1 MRMRRHHYQQE
12 EDTGIDLTPMLDV
25 VFIMLIF
32 FIVTSSFIKESG
44 VEVQRPQA
52 DTASTQDKGNIL
64 IAVTADGQVWIDKQA
79 VDVQRPRP
87 CRADAGGSA
96 RGRGGCPGRPGC
108 PHRPCGAGDGPGA
121 PGRRAGRGA
130 GCQHGVALMQPRLVR
145 FSLAFVAACVVALL
159 LFALMLSMVNP
170 PRSKIQEDPLAI
182 ANFVRMD
189 GRNEDSATRTRQQAP
204 QPPQPKTPQPPTPPT
219 PNMATP
225 DANLPKL
232 DLDLPSIDAG
242 ISVATAPA
250 PSLSGLTAAQ
260 SAPAAA
266 PAPASAAVEAAGKP
280 GGPEQ
285 EVMPLNDVRPEYPYR
300 ARQQGI
306 EGHIKL
312 AFTINPQGRV
322 ENIRV
327 LEASPRNVF
336 DREARVPRPAGV
348 PRAPRTVRRYPEK
361 PLKPCTSACKENAE
375 MLRLLLVLTLS
386 LAASV
391 QAAQAIDPAVFMAL
405 ERAQTA
411 QSKGDYAAARRRWTA
426 RAPSRGATKRL
437 CSGAAEAIW
446 PGPKATTGRRW
457 SGWTRPWPAASWT
470 SNCWPASASIWH
482 A

>member
-1 MRMRRHHYQQE
+1 
-12 EDTGIDLTPMLDV
+12 
-25 VFIMLIF
+25 
-32 FIVTSSFIKESG
+32 
-44 VEVQRPQA
+44 
-52 DTASTQDKGNIL
+52 
-64 IAVTADGQVWIDKQA
+64 
-79 VDVQRPRP
+79 
-87 CRADAGGSA
+87 
-96 RGRGGCPGRPGC
+96 
-108 PHRPCGAGDGPGA
+108 
-121 PGRRAGRGA
+121 
-130 GCQHGVALMQPRLVR
+130 MQPRLVR
-145 FSLAFVAACVVALL
+145 FSLAFIAACVVALL

-170 PRSKIQEDPLAI
+170 PRSKIEEDPLAI

-189 GRNEDSATRTRQQAP
+189 GRNEDTATRSRQQAPQP

-232 DLDLPSIDAG
+232 DLDLPNIDAG
-242 ISVATAPA
+242 VSVATAPA

-336 DREARVPRPAGV
+336 DREARRAAA
-348 PRAPRTVRRYPEK
+348 RWRFAPRT
-361 PLKPCTSACKENAE
+361 ENGAPVSRE
-375 MLRLLLVLTLS
+375 AVKTLHFRL
-386 LAASV
+386 
-391 QAAQAIDPAVFMAL
+391 QG
-405 ERAQTA
+405 ER
-411 QSKGDYAAARRRWTA
+411 
-426 RAPSRGATKRL
+426 
-437 CSGAAEAIW
+437 
-446 PGPKATTGRRW
+446 
-457 SGWTRPWPAASWT
+457 
-470 SNCWPASASIWH
+470 
-482 A
+482 

>member
-1 MRMRRHHYQQE
+1 
-12 EDTGIDLTPMLDV
+12 
-25 VFIMLIF
+25 
-32 FIVTSSFIKESG
+32 
-44 VEVQRPQA
+44 
-52 DTASTQDKGNIL
+52 
-64 IAVTADGQVWIDKQA
+64 
-79 VDVQRPRP
+79 
-87 CRADAGGSA
+87 
-96 RGRGGCPGRPGC
+96 
-108 PHRPCGAGDGPGA
+108 
-121 PGRRAGRGA
+121 
-130 GCQHGVALMQPRLVR
+130 MQPRLVR

-260 SAPAAA
+260 SAPAPAAA

-336 DREARVPRPAGV
+336 DREARRAAA
-348 PRAPRTVRRYPEK
+348 RWRFAPRT
-361 PLKPCTSACKENAE
+361 ENGAPVSRE
-375 MLRLLLVLTLS
+375 AVKTLHFRL
-386 LAASV
+386 
-391 QAAQAIDPAVFMAL
+391 QG
-405 ERAQTA
+405 ER
-411 QSKGDYAAARRRWTA
+411 
-426 RAPSRGATKRL
+426 
-437 CSGAAEAIW
+437 
-446 PGPKATTGRRW
+446 
-457 SGWTRPWPAASWT
+457 
-470 SNCWPASASIWH
+470 
-482 A
+482 